1 MTSNY
6 SSTWRSFATRL
17 QLEKKKRQ
25 KLLVN
30 FYDVDLRADV
40 KSGRI
45 PKLLVEVD
53 YDHPI
58 LSQIP
63 NGTFGC
69 GAPADENVYEDP
81 YSAEVYPWEV
91 DARTWNQF
99 QAQYHN
105 ITDKEYDD
113 LCAKRRR
120 DIEDE
125 KLEFD
130 RCPSRRRCDD
140 DVF

>member
-1 MTSNY
+1 M
-6 SSTWRSFATRL
+6 
-17 QLEKKKRQ
+17 
-25 KLLVN
+25 VN

-40 KSGRI
+40 RSGRI

-53 YDHPI
+53 YDRPI

-91 DARTWNQF
+91 DASTWNQF

-130 RCPSRRRCDD
+130 SRPSRRRCDD